1 MTTLDV
7 LGGHLYYEETGNG
20 RPLVL
25 LHGGALDHRMWDQQV
40 SDLARRARVVTVD
53 ARGHGRSSTPTEPFR
68 QCDDVAALVRH
79 LDVGPATLV
88 GLSMGGGTAVDTT
101 LEYPELVHALVVSG
115 GGTNEPYFRD
125 PWVLTIQAEW
135 ARAQREG
142 DAAGWVEAFLLFAA
156 GPHRRLDDVDP
167 DVVERCR
174 VMGMETVTEHARP
187 DAVAPGHVR
196 GSWDRLGEV
205 TVPVLSI
212 VGGVDSDDHLEMA
225 ARLVDSVALGSTV
238 VIDDTA
244 HYPNMERPDAFGAAL
259 DAFLDATE

>member
-1 MTTLDV
+1 M
-7 LGGHLYYEETGNG
+7 
-20 RPLVL
+20 
-25 LHGGALDHRMWDQQV
+25 
-40 SDLARRARVVTVD
+40 
-53 ARGHGRSSTPTEPFR
+53 
-68 QCDDVAALVRH
+68 
-79 LDVGPATLV
+79 
-88 GLSMGGGTAVDTT
+88 
-101 LEYPELVHALVVSG
+101 
-115 GGTNEPYFRD
+115 
-125 PWVLTIQAEW
+125 LTIQAEW

-142 DAAGWVEAFLLFAA
+142 DVAGWVEAFLLFTA